1 MLIVSELFYPNKTST
16 AYIMTEIAKK
26 MAMEEDVVVI
36 TSDVKYD
43 SNVYEGSE
51 NLSGIKIVHQTSV
64 QFNKNNTLL
73 RALGSFVNSLLLS
86 LSIFSNI
93 KKNEKLLAVTNPF
106 LLILIIA
113 VIKKVKKFDYT
124 LLVHDVFPENT
135 VPAAISNKNSFTYQT
150 LLKAYNWAYRQ
161 ADQLIVLGSD
171 MKQLIAEK
179 GIKEN
184 KIKVI
189 PNWYD
194 DDLETRSI
202 NKNEY
207 YHNIDTKNKIIIGF
221 AGNIGRVQGLER
233 FIAVFNKVSNPDLL
247 LFIIGEG
254 ANLEICKKLA
264 ASPNI
269 YFLGAKP
276 RHEQILF
283 LNSFDIGL
291 ITLAEGMYGIGVPS
305 KTYNLLALGKP
316 VFYVGDK
323 NSEIDVLNHKQNIGW
338 SFDWSEEEKMI
349 KTLNT
354 IKSVKFSAQNMN
366 LAHSNFR
373 KDIILEKI
381 KKVVFDV

>member
-51 NLSGIKIVHQTSV
+51 NLSGIKIVNQTSV
-64 QFNKNNTLL
+64 QFNKNNTLV

-113 VIKKVKKFDYT
+113 VIKKIKKFDYT

-135 VPAAISNKNSFTYQT
+135 VPAAISNKNSFTYQI

-161 ADQLIVLGSD
+161 ADQLIVLGYD

-179 GIKEN
+179 GINEN

-233 FIAVFNKVSNPDLL
+233 FISVFNKVSNHNLI

-254 ANLEICKKLA
+254 ANLELCKKQA

-276 RHEQILF
+276 RHEQNLF

-338 SFDWSEEEKMI
+338 SFDWSDEENMI

-373 KDIILEKI
+373 EDIILEKI